1 MKRIRQSEKEKGGG
15 NLLTAI
21 VTIIIFLVMISLHEF
36 GHFIVAKFVGVK
48 VLEFAIGMG
57 PAIVKWKGKETQYS
71 LRILPVGGYC
81 QLDGENEKTDDERA
95 FCNQKWWKRF
105 LVIVAG
111 AVLNILLGFVVLFSV
126 TAGQKEIATPYIA
139 SVVKDSYLSQTSF
152 KEGDRIVAINGKHI
166 GFYQDIALYT
176 ENLTDDEEI
185 EVTVKRDGEKITEK
199 VRPSKQISTTTYEED
214 GAHVVTSLNGGEAE
228 EAVYDYTDK
237 ELAKEHI
244 GESYSNYRYI
254 IGFSPKAEKVTF
266 LSNCVYSYHYTW
278 FVVKLVY
285 NGLWDMITGKT
296 GLEQVS
302 GPVGIVSAVNTAVKS
317 GSAWVTN
324 VLFLVALLTINL
336 GVFNLL
342 PLPALD
348 GGRLL
353 FMIIELLR
361 GKPVPQDKEGM
372 VHAIGLIILLAF
384 AVVISFKDIIMLF
397 K

>member
-1 MKRIRQSEKEKGGG
+1 M
-15 NLLTAI
+15 
-21 VTIIIFLVMISLHEF
+21 
-36 GHFIVAKFVGVK
+36 
-48 VLEFAIGMG
+48 
-57 PAIVKWKGKETQYS
+57 
-71 LRILPVGGYC
+71 
-81 QLDGENEKTDDERA
+81 
-95 FCNQKWWKRF
+95 
-105 LVIVAG
+105 
-111 AVLNILLGFVVLFSV
+111 
-126 TAGQKEIATPYIA
+126 
-139 SVVKDSYLSQTSF
+139 
-152 KEGDRIVAINGKHI
+152 
-166 GFYQDIALYT
+166 
-176 ENLTDDEEI
+176 
-185 EVTVKRDGEKITEK
+185 
-199 VRPSKQISTTTYEED
+199 
-214 GAHVVTSLNGGEAE
+214 VTSLNGGEAE
-228 EAVYDYTDK
+228 EAVYEYTDK

-244 GESYSNYRYI
+244 GESFSNERYI

-353 FMIIELLR
+353 FMVMELLR